1 MVKKTLFNEFVV
13 SVDSLQEAHQ
23 VDIEEQDINLVII
36 GGQLTRK
43 RNWQPA
49 NDQTQIP
56 MAFLMDK
63 ANKGKI
69 IIRVGLGYFFLLDVD
84 TNTSIKVL
92 DTDFEAMLNRF
103 LDV

>member
-36 GGQLTRK
+36 GGQPTRK